1 MSTDLNM
8 GGTSPNL
15 DPAVN
20 SAYTPPSRRTGFP
33 KLVFALLLAVLPVVM
48 IALDGFVVI
57 QPGERGVLIQ
67 VGELTGETFAE
78 GFHFKAPI
86 FEKVDTLDMQIQKF
100 SASKM
105 QASSKDLQN
114 VTTSCA
120 VNYRLNPERVIAVR
134 RQLGAFS
141 HTHES
146 RALNPLLQESIKAVT
161 ARYNAQDLIAKRRE
175 VSSEMSST
183 FQRKLDNLISGAFLV
198 DEFAITDFTFSSTFN
213 RAIEAKVEAAERSIQ
228 AENEV
233 RQATAEAVKEVATA
247 KGQAESVRID
257 AQAQADAIRLRA
269 QAQAD
274 AIRLRAQAFR
284 EFPEVLKLDT
294 IEAWD
299 GRLPL
304 VLGGDSSDL
313 LLNMSD
319 LGHTQASAST
329 TKHNTTSAHK

>member
-1 MSTDLNM
+1 MSTELNM
-8 GGTSPNL
+8 GGTSPSPN
-15 DPAVN
+15 PAVN
-20 SAYTPPSRRTGFP
+20 APYTLHTRRTGIP
-33 KLVFALLLAVLPVVM
+33 KVFFALLLLIPLLM
-48 IALDGFVVI
+48 LALDGFVVI
-57 QPGERGVLIQ
+57 HPGEQGVVVR

-78 GFHFKAPI
+78 GLHFKAPI
-86 FEKVDTLDMQIQKF
+86 FEDVDVLDMQIQKF

-120 VNYRLNPERVIAVR
+120 VNYRLNPEMVIAVR
-134 RQLGAFS
+134 RQLGVPS
-141 HTHES
+141 STHES
-146 RALNPLLQESIKAVT
+146 RALTPQLQEAIKAVT

-175 VSSEMSST
+175 VSSEMRET
-183 FQRKLDNLISGAFLV
+183 FQRKLDNLIDGAFLV
-198 DEFAITDFTFSSTFN
+198 DEFAITDFTFSGTFN
-213 RAIEAKVEAAERSIQ
+213 RAIEAKVEAAERALQ

-233 RQATAEAVKEVATA
+233 RQARAEAEKEIATA
-247 KGQAESVRID
+247 RGQAESVRID
-257 AQAQADAIRLRA
+257 AQAQSDAMRLRA

-284 EFPEVLKLDT
+284 EYPEVLKLDT

-319 LGHTQASAST
+319 FAAAQAAPTQASRTA
-329 TKHNTTSAHK
+329 SAHK